1 MPEAIEAAA
10 GAVRSSGTPLGD
22 RLSVFWGTPSM
33 LRGERP
39 GGRFPPLDRLDLLEH
54 GRLLA
59 GADARSGL
67 PRPATAELVVSG
79 AAFALDVLADD
90 ATLADL
96 RSPARVLARGVHPVT
111 KLVLY
116 PPRFLF
122 TAETGRVG
130 TNDASAAH
138 HAAGARPGARLV
150 ASALAWRAAPPDD
163 EPAAAAL
170 LREELIPLYLY
181 YVDDHVAR
189 LDALR
194 QDELAAA
201 FRAWRERLASA

>member
-1 MPEAIEAAA
+1 MRRSPI
-10 GAVRSSGTPLGD
+10 GSRSSGARRRRCAASGA
-22 RLSVFWGTPSM
+22 
-33 LRGERP
+33 

-59 GADARSGL
+59 GAEARSGL
-67 PRPATAELVVSG
+67 PRPDVAELVVSG
-79 AAFALDVLADD
+79 AAFALDVLADEG
-90 ATLADL
+90 TLRDL
-96 RSPARVLARGVHPVT
+96 RSPERVLARGVRPVT

-138 HAAGARPGARLV
+138 HAGRPGARLV
-150 ASALAWRAAPPDD
+150 ASALAWRTAPPDD
-163 EPAAAAL
+163 EQAAAAL
-170 LREELIPLYLY
+170 LREELLPLYLY

-189 LDALR
+189 LGALG
-194 QDELAAA
+194 QLELAAA
-201 FRAWRERLASA
+201 FAAWRERLAPP